1 MSDLSRDLSAVKCH
15 KDALVNIFNLSCFT
29 YFIVSITESLGG
41 GGGGGGGAVWSLE
54 DITLIKISGF

>member
-41 GGGGGGGAVWSLE
+41 GGGGGQLGGGQFGHSR
-54 DITLIKISGF
+54 I